1 MSACQVALEQ
11 PSVLKDF
18 GGPSRFKPEFSQTLS
33 GGIASMKNCLFV
45 FLIASS
51 VLHAQH
57 VTASSTCNAAAL
69 IDVAA
74 CYGADPTG
82 ISDSSAALNKA
93 FSAHGTGERYIPP
106 GTYKVSSTLL
116 IDTRYKVTGAGNE
129 THIQAGPGFTGTL
142 ANVVSTYAQTS
153 VVLGGMDGLFFDCQ
167 GTAAVG
173 VLYGGHHRLTVY
185 GYQTSNTVMHN
196 CRTAGAQVGA
206 NSWGLAFYNVGFQ
219 GNRGVG
225 FEMLDQ
231 FNMGE
236 NISCYSCNI
245 SNNNIGIV
253 MGSSTRGFAHDFFCY
268 GCAIDFNSSWGIQN
282 QTATSG
288 DSIVGL
294 YGGHFET
301 AGPSQRWIQNFGRMH
316 ISGSMM
322 SEDTGTAPSYLIDNE
337 NYLVWESGRD
347 APNAAPATLNP
358 AQRGFTH
365 CIAVVGLSAANCTT
379 FLDAGSTLSNPGG
392 LIISGYISTE
402 RLQQPA
408 ASTYAGKCTMSRGTN
423 CTFTTAARF
432 THYLSLVSI
441 DPSSSPP
448 TPAISAK
455 CSLSGTTAT
464 ITAGAANSLTWDCLF
479 VGNPF

>member
-1 MSACQVALEQ
+1 MT
-11 PSVLKDF
+11 
-18 GGPSRFKPEFSQTLS
+18 R
-33 GGIASMKNCLFV
+33 CLF
-45 FLIASS
+45 FLLFISS
-51 VLHAQH
+51 QLQAQH
-57 VTASSTCNAAAL
+57 ITASTLCNQAGP

-82 ISDSSAALNKA
+82 TNDSTPALNKA
-93 FSAHGTGERYIPP
+93 FSADGNNTRYLPS
-106 GTYKVSSTLL
+106 GTYKVSSTLT
-116 IDTRYKVTGAGNE
+116 IDTRYKVMGAANG
-129 THIQAGPGFTGTL
+129 THILASPGFTGML

-167 GTAAVG
+167 GKASVG
-173 VLYGGHHRLTVY
+173 VLYGGHPKLTVY
-185 GYQTSNTVMHN
+185 GYTTSNTVMHN
-196 CRTAGAQVGA
+196 CRKAGAQVGA

-219 GNRGVG
+219 GNPGAG

-245 SNNNIGIV
+245 SNNNIGVV
-253 MGSSTRGFAHDFFCY
+253 MGPSTRGFAHDFFCY
-268 GCAIDFNSSWGIQN
+268 GCAIDFNSHWGIQN
-282 QTATSG
+282 QNATSG

-301 AGPSQRWIQNFGRMH
+301 AGPRQRWIQNFGRMH

-322 SEDTGTAPSYLIDNE
+322 SEDIGTAPSYLVDNE

-358 AQRGFTH
+358 AQHGFTH
-365 CIAVVGLSAANCTT
+365 CIAVVGLGAANCTN

-392 LIISGYISTE
+392 LVITGYISPD
-402 RLQQPA
+402 RLQQTA
-408 ASTYAGKCTMSRGTN
+408 ASTYAGKCAMSRGTT
-423 CTFTTAARF
+423 CTFTTVAKF
-432 THYLSLVSI
+432 THYLAFVSI
-441 DPSSSPP
+441 DPASAPP
-448 TPAISAK
+448 DPAISAK

-464 ITAGAANSLTWDCLF
+464 VTAAVRNSLTWDCLF
-479 VGNPF
+479 LGNPF

>member
-1 MSACQVALEQ
+1 MM
-11 PSVLKDF
+11 
-18 GGPSRFKPEFSQTLS
+18 R
-33 GGIASMKNCLFV
+33 CLLFLV
-45 FLIASS
+45 FISPYLRAQLI
-51 VLHAQH
+51 
-57 VTASSTCNAAAL
+57 TASPLCNQATP
-69 IDVAA
+69 IDVAS

-82 ISDSSAALNKA
+82 MNDSTAALNKA
-93 FSAHGTGERYIPP
+93 FAAEGSNARYLPA
-106 GTYKVSSTLL
+106 GTYKISSTLT

-129 THIQAGPGFTGTL
+129 THIQAAPGFTGKL

-173 VLYGGHHRLTVY
+173 VLYGGHRKFTVY

-253 MGSSTRGFAHDFFCY
+253 MGSSTQGFAHDFFCY
-268 GCAIDFNSSWGIQN
+268 ACAVDFNSSWGIQN
-282 QTATSG
+282 QNATTG

-301 AGPSQRWIQNFGRMH
+301 AGPGQRWIQNFGRMH
-316 ISGSMM
+316 ISGAMM

-337 NYLVWESGRD
+337 NYLLWESGRD

-358 AQRGFTH
+358 AQHGVTQ
-365 CIAVVGLSAANCTT
+365 CIAVVGLGAANCTT

-392 LIISGYISTE
+392 LIISGYISPE

-408 ASTYAGKCTMSRGTN
+408 GSTYAGKCAMANETSCSFR
-423 CTFTTAARF
+423 TAARF
-432 THYLSLVSI
+432 THYLSVVSI

-448 TPAISAK
+448 TSAISAK
-455 CSLSGTTAT
+455 CSLSETTAT
-464 ITAGAANSLTWDCLF
+464 ITAGAPNSLTWDCLF